1 MIKFLYIQ
9 HVLVKIRTA
18 EFVPGSRDKN
28 ICVYRDNISGVEL
41 LLDNNELRV
50 NATVHVLSV

>member
-28 ICVYRDNISGVEL
+28 ICVYTEIIFPE
-41 LLDNNELRV
+41 
-50 NATVHVLSV
+50 